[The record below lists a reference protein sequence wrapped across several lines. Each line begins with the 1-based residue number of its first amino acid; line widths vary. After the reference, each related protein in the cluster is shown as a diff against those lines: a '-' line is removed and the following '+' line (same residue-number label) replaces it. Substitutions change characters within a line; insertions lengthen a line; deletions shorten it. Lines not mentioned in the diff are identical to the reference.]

1 MATKSQDPRRRG
13 RPAESKPASKPKA
26 RPRAKVA
33 KPGSTPGLHIA
44 IASPEIAPFA
54 KTGGLADMVGS
65 LAPALERLGLKVSLI
80 MPAYRSV
87 LQGRFPLEET
97 GVRFTVPVSDRKEEG
112 IVLKTKLGQDIAVYV
127 IRADRYFDRDSLY
140 STPEGDYPDNAER
153 FVFFTRAILE
163 VLKRDPPQILHCH
176 DWQSALAL
184 VFLKAQSSLYPEL
197 SSVKSVFTVHNLGYQ
212 GLFWNLDWHLLNLDG
227 SLFTPRYLEFYGKIN
242 FLKGGLV
249 FADKITTVSP
259 SYAEEIRTP
268 EQGYG
273 LEGVFQERA
282 ADLVGI
288 LNGVDY
294 TVWNPETDPF
304 IARTYGPEDLS
315 GKGICKAHL
324 QRSFGLPK
332 EPDVPLLG
340 MISRLAAQKGFDLL
354 EKALD
359 VLLGRDLQFVL
370 LGTGERRY
378 QEFFS
383 AVPARYPGKAGVK
396 IAFDEA
402 LAHQIEAGA
411 DLFLMPS
418 LYEPGGLNQ
427 LYSFKYGTIP
437 IVRAT
442 GGLKDT
448 VEEFD
453 PKTGRGNGFL
463 FGPYEVPA
471 LLEAVDRAL
480 TLFRQKGEWTTLMKN
495 AMAAD
500 FSWDR
505 SARAY
510 LDLYQKL
517 LGV

>member
-1 MATKSQDPRRRG
+1 MATKPQDSRRRG
-13 RPAESKPASKPKA
+13 RPAESKPASKPRRRLKT
-26 RPRAKVA
+26 KGA
-33 KPGSTPGLHIA
+33 KPPKGLDLHIA
-44 IASPEIAPFA
+44 MASPEIAPLA

-65 LAPALERLGLKVSLI
+65 LALALERLGLQVSLV

-97 GVRFTVPVSDRKEEG
+97 GVRFTVPVSDRREEG
-112 IVLKTKLGQDIAVYV
+112 VVLKTKMGQDMAVYL
-127 IRADRYFDRDSLY
+127 IRADRYFDRDHLY

-153 FVFFTRAILE
+153 FVFFARAVLE
-163 VLKRDPPQILHCH
+163 VLRRDPPQLLHGH
-176 DWQSALAL
+176 DWQSALAIA
-184 VFLKAQSSLYPEL
+184 FLKAQPSLYPEL
-197 SSVKSVFTVHNLGYQ
+197 SSGKTVFTVHNLGYQ
-212 GLFWNLDWHLLNLDG
+212 GLFWDLDWHLLNLNG
-227 SLFTPRYLEFYGKIN
+227 GLFTPRHLEFYGKIN

-259 SYAEEIRTP
+259 SYAEEIKTP

-288 LNGVDY
+288 LNGADY
-294 TVWNPETDPF
+294 DIWNPEADPF
-304 IARTYGPEDLS
+304 IAKTYGPKDLS
-315 GKGICKAHL
+315 GKRICKAHL
-324 QRSFGLPK
+324 QRSFGLPE

-354 EKALD
+354 EEALD
-359 VLLGRDLQFVL
+359 ALLRRDLQFVL

-383 AVPARYPGKAGVK
+383 AVPARYPGKAGVR
-396 IAFDEA
+396 IGFDEA

-480 TLFRQKGEWTTLMKN
+480 TLFHQKGEWTTLMKN

-505 SARAY
+505 SALAY
-510 LDLYQKL
+510 LDLYRKL
-517 LGV
+517 LGS